1 MTLFQSY
8 YSELKQR
15 KPALVSMVII
25 LILVLS
31 ALFAPL
37 LAPHDPEYIELS
49 KALSRPQAGYPLGA
63 DHLGRCVFSRL
74 LFGARIS
81 LGAAALVMICNIS
94 ISIAIGTVAG
104 YKGGWIDEIFMRL
117 GDIFLAFP
125 NLVLTLVIV
134 GMMGP
139 GLQNVLIAM
148 VIAQWAW
155 YARIIRGMVLGLRES
170 NFILAAKVSGISSV
184 KIILHHILPNI
195 FSQVFILAT
204 INVGWAILHISG
216 FSFLGLGVQPPA
228 PEWGVMLKDSRS
240 YFWSD
245 PLLMLF
251 PGLAISFAVVSFNL
265 LGDALKEIAGV
276 KGNL

>member
-1 MTLFQSY
+1 MTDLKFSFT
-8 YSELKQR
+8 ELMQR
-15 KPALVSMVII
+15 KPALVSLVII
-25 LILVLS
+25 LILVLG
-31 ALFAPL
+31 AVCAPL
-37 LAPHDPEYIELS
+37 LAPHDPEYVELGR
-49 KALSRPQAGYPLGA
+49 ALLRPQTDYPLGT

-74 LFGARIS
+74 LYGSRVS
-81 LGAAALVMICNIS
+81 LGASSLVMICNIS
-94 ISIAIGTVAG
+94 ISLVIGILAG

-139 GLQNVLIAM
+139 GLQNILIAM

-155 YARIIRGMVLGLRES
+155 YARIIRGMVLSLRES
-170 NFILAAKVSGISSV
+170 NFVLAARVSGVPSFHIL
-184 KIILHHILPNI
+184 LHHILPNI
-195 FSQVFILAT
+195 SSQVLILAT
-204 INVGWAILHISG
+204 LNVGWAILHISG
-216 FSFLGLGVQPPA
+216 FSFLGLGIQPPT

-251 PGLAISFAVVSFNL
+251 PGLMISSAVVSFNL
-265 LGDALKEIAGV
+265 LGDALKEIAGM